1 MVTAAVTDEGLRH
14 RRETVYVALVL
25 LAGMCV
31 CFGLGYGA
39 GYNRGIEL
47 GRQALEAYILSLE

>member
-1 MVTAAVTDEGLRH
+1 M
-14 RRETVYVALVL
+14 ALVL

-47 GRQALEAYILSLE
+47 GRQALEAYILSLQ

>member
-14 RRETVYVALVL
+14 RRETVY

-39 GYNRGIEL
+39 GYNRGLEL
-47 GRQALEAYILSLE
+47 GRQALEAYILSLQ